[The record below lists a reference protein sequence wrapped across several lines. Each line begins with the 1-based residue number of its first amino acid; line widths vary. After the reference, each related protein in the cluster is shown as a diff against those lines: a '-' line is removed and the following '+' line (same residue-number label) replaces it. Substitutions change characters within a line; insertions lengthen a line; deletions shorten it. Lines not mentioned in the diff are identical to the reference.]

1 MTLDGTTISINS
13 LSQLHIFFNNRD
25 FKFPLVKPT
34 CPSPSSTPPSCL
46 HLHQPP
52 SGKDELPVLGT
63 GLTPYERLDPG
74 AAPSLFLDSL
84 LFFSVSSEKST
95 CPLHVCWLACRISFA
110 SHVHD
115 AAFNLVT
122 PCYLCPL
129 PCMVEKRTRDIVPHL
144 SSFSKHVS
152 VLLGQRRCGAGV
164 GAELRSAAL
173 LANADSALPSCCAS
187 SPPPSS
193 SSSSS
198 SSFLPSCALAQEGTA
213 QYCTSQF
220 S

>member
-1 MTLDGTTISINS
+1 MPGPLQTTTART
-13 LSQLHIFFNNRD
+13 FRRF
-25 FKFPLVKPT
+25 FPLAKST
-34 CPSPSSTPPSCL
+34 CLGPSSTPPSCL

-129 PCMVEKRTRDIVPHL
+129 PCMVEKRSRDIVPHSL
-144 SSFSKHVS
+144 LFLNMCRCCWGSEDVVQ
-152 VLLGQRRCGAGV
+152 VLVQSCGA
-164 GAELRSAAL
+164 LHFLPTPTPPFPLAAL
-173 LANADSALPSCCAS
+173 LLLPPLPLPLLLPRFFLLAHWRKKGRHNIALHNFRNFA
-187 SPPPSS
+187 
-193 SSSSS
+193 
-198 SSFLPSCALAQEGTA
+198 
-213 QYCTSQF
+213 
-220 S
+220 